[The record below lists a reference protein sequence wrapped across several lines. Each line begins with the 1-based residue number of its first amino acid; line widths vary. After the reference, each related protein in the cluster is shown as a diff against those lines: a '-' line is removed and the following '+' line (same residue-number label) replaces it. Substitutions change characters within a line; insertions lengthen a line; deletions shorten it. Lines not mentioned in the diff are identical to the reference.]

1 VPSDDDSVTE
11 TEPRQATRE
20 TEATMRTRMLGA
32 LSAMVLVALACAGC
46 GSSGGG
52 YDNASRPPAPISVS
66 IAVIGS
72 RIGVSPAHIGAGPV
86 VLLIANQSN
95 RSRNI
100 TLTAPSGSDR
110 ACVASDASSGPI
122 NPQGAA
128 RMQLPLVEGT
138 CDVGVADGTLA
149 PTRLTVGPQR
159 PSGQQDLLQP

>member
-1 VPSDDDSVTE
+1 
-11 TEPRQATRE
+11 
-20 TEATMRTRMLGA
+20 MRTRMLGA
-32 LSAMVLVALACAGC
+32 LSAMVLIVLACVGC
-46 GSSGGG
+46 GSSGGS

-72 RIGVSPAHIGAGPV
+72 RIGVSPARVGAGPV
-86 VLLIANQSN
+86 VLLIANQSD

-100 TLTAPSGSDR
+100 TLTAPDGSAR
-110 ACVASDASSGPI
+110 SCVASDASSGPI

-138 CDVGVADGTLA
+138 CQVGVADGTLPPA
-149 PTRLTVGPQR
+149 RLTIGPQR